1 MTDQGQQLD
10 PAQLAEVVKE
20 MSDEELAEQ
29 IKNLGTDEVLKGIF
43 DGMQQAFNAQKAG
56 TTEAVIQY
64 DIETDEGVKS
74 WSCAIANGACTTS
87 EGASDN
93 PRLTLKMQLVDFIR
107 LIFGQADGTQLFMT
121 GKMKLQG
128 DMMFAMQMQGFFDAP
143 A

>member
-43 DGMQQAFNAQKAG
+43 DGMQQAFNADKAAG
-56 TTEAVIQY
+56 TEATLQY
-64 DIETDEGVKS
+64 DINTDDGQKQWKVE
-74 WSCAIANGACTTS
+74 IANGTCTTS
-87 EGASDN
+87 EGAAAD
-93 PRLTLKMQLVDFIR
+93 PRLTLEVALVDFIR
-107 LIFGQADGTQLFMT
+107 LIFGQAQGQQLFMS
-121 GKMKLQG
+121 GKLKLKG
-128 DMMFAMQMQGFFDAP
+128 DMMFAMQMQTFFDRP

>member
-43 DGMQQAFNAQKAG
+43 DGMQQAFNAEKAAG
-56 TTEAVIQY
+56 TEATLQY
-64 DIETDEGVKS
+64 DINTDDGQKQWRVEIS
-74 WSCAIANGACTTS
+74 NGTCKTS
-87 EGASDN
+87 EGAAAD
-93 PRLTLKMQLVDFIR
+93 PRLTLEVGLVDFIR
-107 LIFGQADGTQLFMT
+107 LIFGQTQGQQLFMS
-121 GKMKLQG
+121 GKLKLKG
-128 DMMFAMQMQGFFDAP
+128 DMMFAMQMQTFFDRP